1 MPKALIN
8 SRILLD
14 VTEDQAEQLRTK
26 LTYKIPV
33 YQGQNHHM
41 GFEIIRN
48 YITIK
53 KGIIS
58 IPQGRID
65 LIPEGHEILERR
77 VLVPAKIPEPRF
89 PLRNNQVWVYEHAND
104 SCFIHAMVGWGKTFS
119 ALHTIKKLGQK
130 ALIIVHT
137 VALRNQWVQEVEKLY
152 GFTPGTI
159 GSGEFDIDSPIVIG
173 NIQSLI
179 KVIDQIADK
188 FGTVVVDEA
197 HHCPST
203 TFTVL
208 LDKMKARYRI
218 GLSGTVKRKDGKHI
232 LFQDYFGSTVYSPEL
247 LDETMPPTIQIVKT
261 GITLTGGHWS
271 QKINNL
277 LYDKSYQAFICGI
290 AEHYLDL
297 GHKVLLVAERTEF
310 LENCNKLL
318 GDRMNLIIGETKNR
332 EKLLEEVRSGEKE
345 GIIGTRQ
352 IFSEGISINPLSCLI
367 LTTPINNDILLEQ
380 LIGRIMRKCEGKLDP
395 IVVDLHFSGRTG
407 KTQNSNRLSLYFL
420 KDWVVRGLIDQ
431 TL

>member
-14 VTEDQAEQLRTK
+14 VTEEQAEHIRK
-26 LTYKIPV
+26 VLTYKIPV
-33 YQGQNHHM
+33 YQGQNHQM

-48 YITIK
+48 YQTVK

-77 VLVPAKIPEPRF
+77 IEFPITLPEPKF
-89 PLRNNQVWVYEHAND
+89 PLRNNQIMVYAEAND
-104 SCFIHAMVGWGKTFS
+104 SCFIKAMVGWGKTFS

-137 VALRNQWVQEVEKLY
+137 IALRNQWVQEVEKLY

-159 GSGEFDIDSPIVIG
+159 GAGDFNIDSPIVIG
-173 NIQSLI
+173 NVQSLI
-179 KVIDQIADK
+179 KVVDKIADQ
-188 FGTVVVDEA
+188 FGTVIVDEA

-203 TFTVL
+203 TFTAL
-208 LDKMKARYRI
+208 LDKMKSRYRI
-218 GLSGTVKRKDGKHI
+218 GLSGTTKRKDGKHVM
-232 LFQDYFGSTVYSPEL
+232 FPDYFSPTLHEPEL
-247 LDETMPPTIQIVKT
+247 LDETMEPKIKILKT
-261 GITLTGGHWS
+261 GIELVGDHWS
-271 QKINNL
+271 KKINNL

-297 GHKVLLVAERTEF
+297 GHCVLLVSERTEF

-318 GDRMNLIIGETKNR
+318 SDRMNLIIGETKNR
-332 EKLLEEVRSGEKE
+332 EALLDEVRNGTKQ
-345 GIIGTRQ
+345 GIIGTRS

-367 LTTPINNDILLEQ
+367 LTSPINNDILLEQ
-380 LIGRIMRKCEGKLDP
+380 LIGRVMRKHPGKLQP
-395 IVVDLHFSGRTG
+395 VVVDLHFSGRSA
-407 KTQNSNRLSLYFL
+407 KTQNSNRLAFYFQ
-420 KDWVVRGLIDQ
+420 KGWEVEGLADK
-431 TL
+431 